1 MRATLPDRMPADWE
15 RRFTAPELRFPRW
28 SAATPE
34 RLVAVSSQGGSFQA
48 WAIDLA
54 TGGRRRLSD
63 EPVGVVD
70 ALPTPDGEGVAWW
83 RDPTG
88 DERGRW
94 VVAPWRGGEPRDL
107 LPGAP
112 EGWSMGIDL
121 AAGAVAAAL
130 AHEDGYSV
138 LVARDGEVRELLRS
152 PEPLGVGRDW
162 PEGTGGLSAD
172 GELLCVRFAQA
183 GDIERWGLRVLH
195 LRTGRTV
202 AELAD
207 PGRALVPLAWS
218 PVPGDRRLAVRHER
232 AAFERVA
239 LWEPETGALRD
250 LDVGLPGALDLAA
263 WRPDGGALLLR
274 HDHEGVDELYRF
286 DLQDGRLERVAAPGG
301 QITGAGVRPDG
312 AVWLR
317 RETGA
322 MPPEVVD
329 AEGRVVLAPEGEA
342 APPGRPYRPLR
353 FRNPAGQGIHGFLA
367 EPAGPGP
374 HPAILRV
381 HGGPASAWRQEFDPA
396 VQALVDHGY
405 AVAMVNYRGS
415 SGYGVAFR
423 EALRG
428 NIGFPETEDLV
439 AGLDALTAEGAVD
452 PGRVA
457 IGGRSWGGYL
467 TLLALGLHPG
477 RWRAGVAIV
486 PVGDYVAAHY
496 ECAPPLRAWDVAML
510 GGPPEELPELY
521 EERNPLTY
529 VDRVRAPVLA
539 IVAEN
544 DSRCPFGQ
552 AMRWAVAR
560 RARGG
565 EVEIYRYREGHASY
579 LAPER
584 LRQMR
589 VELDFLARHL
599 G

>member
-1 MRATLPDRMPADWE
+1 MPADWE

-28 SAATPE
+28 SAAAPE
-34 RLVAVSSQGGSFQA
+34 RLVAVSSEGGSLQA
-48 WAIDLA
+48 WAFDLA
-54 TGGRRRLSD
+54 TGARWRLSG
-63 EPVGVVD
+63 EPVGVAD
-70 ALPTPDGEGVAWW
+70 ALPTPDGKGVAWW

-94 VVAPWRGGEPRDL
+94 VVAPWEGGEPRDL

-112 EGWSMGIDL
+112 EGWSMGVDL
-121 AAGAVAAAL
+121 VPGAVAAAL

-138 LVARDGEVRELLRS
+138 LVARDGEARELLRS
-152 PEPLGVGRDW
+152 PEPLGVGREW
-162 PEGTGGLSAD
+162 PEGAGGLSAD
-172 GELLCVRFAQA
+172 GELLCVRFAQG
-183 GDIERWGLRVLH
+183 GDIERWGLRVLD
-195 LRTGRTV
+195 LRTGRAV

-239 LWEPETGALRD
+239 LWEPATGALRD
-250 LDVGLPGALDLAA
+250 LDLGLPGALDLEA
-263 WRPDGGALLLR
+263 WWPDGGALLLR

-286 DLQDGRLERVAAPGG
+286 DLRDGRLERVAAPGG
-301 QITGAGVRPDG
+301 QVTGAGVRPDG

-322 MPPEVVD
+322 TPPEVVD

-342 APPGRPYRPLR
+342 PPPGRPYRPFR
-353 FRNPAGQGIHGFLA
+353 FRNPAGQAIHGFVA

-374 HPAILRV
+374 HPTVLRV
-381 HGGPASAWRQEFDPA
+381 HGGPAAAWRQEFDPA

-415 SGYGVAFR
+415 SGYGVEFR

-439 AGLDALTAEGAVD
+439 AGLDALAAEGTVD
-452 PGRVA
+452 PARVA
-457 IGGRSWGGYL
+457 IAGRSWGGYL
-467 TLLALGLHPG
+467 TLLALGLHPE

-496 ECAPPLRAWDVAML
+496 ECSPPLRAWDLAML

-544 DSRCPFGQ
+544 DSRCPLGQ
-552 AMRWAVAR
+552 AMRWVVAR

-565 EVEIYRYREGHASY
+565 EVEVYRYREGHSSY
-579 LAPER
+579 LAEER

>member
-1 MRATLPDRMPADWE
+1 MEADWE
-15 RRFTAPELRFPRW
+15 RRFTAPELGFPRW
-28 SAATPE
+28 APAAPE
-34 RLVAVSSQGGSFQA
+34 RLVAVSSEGGSFQA
-48 WAIDLA
+48 WAFDLA
-54 TGGRRRLSD
+54 TGARWRLSG
-63 EPVGVVD
+63 EPVGVAD
-70 ALPTPDGEGVAWW
+70 AHPTPDGKGVAWW

-94 VVAPWRGGEPRDL
+94 VVAPWEGGEPRDL

-112 EGWSMGIDL
+112 EGWSMGVDL
-121 AAGAVAAAL
+121 APGVVAAAL
-130 AHEDGYSV
+130 AHEEGYSV

-152 PEPLGVGRDW
+152 PEPLGVGREW
-162 PEGTGGLSAD
+162 PEGAGGLSAD
-172 GELLCVRFAQA
+172 GELVCVRFAQG
-183 GDIERWGLRVLH
+183 GDIERWGLRVLDA
-195 LRTGRTV
+195 RTGRVV

-218 PVPGDRRLAVRHER
+218 PIPGDRRLAIRHER

-239 LWEPETGALRD
+239 LWEPVAGAFRD
-250 LDVGLPGALDLAA
+250 LDLGLPGALDLED
-263 WRPDGGALLLR
+263 WWPDGGALLLR

-286 DLQDGRLERVAAPGG
+286 DLREGRLERVAAPGG
-301 QITGAGVRPDG
+301 QVTGAGVRPDG
-312 AVWLR
+312 PVWLR

-322 MPPEVVD
+322 TPPEVVD
-329 AEGRVVLAPEGEA
+329 ADGRVVLAPEGD
-342 APPGRPYRPLR
+342 APPAGRPYRPFR
-353 FRNPAGQGIHGFLA
+353 FRNPAGQEIHGFVV
-367 EPAGPGP
+367 EPAGPRP
-374 HPAILRV
+374 HPTVVRV

-428 NIGFPETEDLV
+428 DIGFPETEDLL
-439 AGLDALTAEGAVD
+439 AGLDALAAEGVAD
-452 PGRVA
+452 PARVA
-457 IGGRSWGGYL
+457 IAGRSWGGYL
-467 TLLALGLHPG
+467 TLLALGLHPE

-496 ECAPPLRAWDVAML
+496 ECSPPLRAWDLAML
-510 GGPPEELPELY
+510 GGPPEELAALY

-552 AMRWAVAR
+552 AMRWVVAR

-565 EVEIYRYREGHASY
+565 EVEVYRYREGHASY
-579 LAPER
+579 LAEER